1 MTACC
6 LDRQG
11 RGNGR
16 RSHVFVEALARELA
30 PRPW

>member
-16 RSHVFVEALARELA
+16 RTLVFVEALARELA
-30 PRPW
+30 PGPW

>member
-16 RSHVFVEALARELA
+16 RSLVFVEVPIRELA
-30 PRPW
+30 PGLW